1 MAKKKKKVKKAKK
14 ASKKSKKP
22 TKKSKKKTNISTQKI
37 QIQMQ
42 PVLVDNFVSLQK
54 VMVNLATKFDTLNS
68 QIKELLD
75 LFELSAKSL
84 AKKGFKLE
92 PGKESDKKVMKKLD
106 VLSEQNKIIARGMTL
121 MHEATQASPPAP
133 EPMPTLSVPSPVSP
147 PLTTPKPPSFPKVP
161 KQEEGE
167 YKKSAPAP
175 EKTEKKETSV
185 EKK

>member
-1 MAKKKKKVKKAKK
+1 MAKKKKKVKKTKK
-14 ASKKSKKP
+14 TSKKIKKSKKP
-22 TKKSKKKTNISTQKI
+22 SVSAQKI

-42 PVLVDNFVSLQK
+42 PILVDNFVSLQK

-92 PGKESDKKVMKKLD
+92 PGKESDEKVIKKLD
-106 VLSEQNKIIARGMTL
+106 ELSEQNKIIARGMTL
-121 MHEATQASPPAP
+121 MHEAVQPAAPAP
-133 EPMPTLSVPSPVSP
+133 ESMPTPAPIP
-147 PLTTPKPPSFPKVP
+147 TAGPATPKPLPRLPKTG
-161 KQEEGE
+161 EE

-175 EKTEKKETSV
+175 EKTEKKETS
-185 EKK
+185 EKKK